1 MTHIK
6 KMVMQGFK
14 SFAKKTEVLFDPGI
28 NVIVGPNGSGK
39 SNVSDALC
47 FALGR
52 LSSKSMRADKNTS
65 LLFSGSK
72 YAKPSKE
79 AFVQVVFDNSNKTF
93 NIPTEEV
100 IIERSVKSNGQGVYK
115 INDEVKTRGE
125 IIELLA
131 NSGIDPHG
139 FNLVL
144 QGQIQSIVRM
154 HSEDRRKVIEE
165 VSGIAVYETRKEKSL
180 HELEKTEERLKEINT
195 ILREKKIFLNN
206 LESERSQAMKH
217 KELEET
223 IERCKYSILSRK
235 ISEKDKEIVSTNK
248 AIEEKINQRDKIRL
262 KIEEQQ
268 KRLDTLNESIAALNS
283 SIKRSSGVERESLQE
298 RISDLRSE
306 IAGLRARIESGE
318 NRKNEFSRRIEHLK
332 SAIPEVKKEI
342 ESLKIESPLLAK
354 KQEELNRKK
363 SELAKLEEEK
373 NKLLSVKSELNSLK
387 ERIREKESRHHR
399 LDVDSDSILKQIES
413 LSKDFLFEDE
423 STCLSQISKLEKES
437 ELIKAESENLSK
449 KENELTRTIAVSEAN
464 IRSAERVKEQI
475 NKIDVCPL
483 CQNKMTQEHLS
494 HVTNDSNLK
503 ISEGNKIIE
512 LSLTELKIL
521 KKEKEEKNNLTNNII
536 LRINKIKFEYS
547 NQKLTKEK
555 KNYLKTIL
563 SESEN
568 LSKELNE
575 LKLKRDTL
583 ENKSIDTS
591 SITEQYNTKLR
602 EIEEISSRTVNT
614 ANDLLP
620 IKEREL
626 EKIIQ
631 NINQGSKELGEMS
644 LDLENMSEL
653 LEEKESFL
661 EVKEKEE
668 KDLSQKFKKLFDE
681 REKLQSQVQETIYES
696 QNHQSEISQVS
707 EQINYLKTGLAQFSA
722 QKESMEME
730 SNGLNTK
737 DIIKGN
743 IEFLTERLEKSRLDI
758 QKIGSINMRA
768 LEVYDQVKIEY
779 DKIIEKVNILQTEKD
794 EIMKIVAEIDNKK
807 KRTFM
812 KTFRGINEIFSRNVS
827 ELYTKGKAYL
837 KMENEEDFFSG
848 GVEIVIQLG
857 KGKYF
862 DVTSLSGGEQ
872 TLIALS
878 LLFAIQEFKPYHF
891 YVFDEIDAA
900 LDKRNSERLAG
911 LLNKYMGAGQYII
924 VTHNDALIM
933 NSKFIYGVSMHE
945 GISKVLSIKLDN
957 APEKRQEVRTE
968 NLDILNEIKDKK
980 MQGANINLNL
990 SPEFKRENNNG

>member
-1 MTHIK
+1 
-6 KMVMQGFK
+6 MQGFK

-52 LSSKSMRADKNTS
+52 ISAKSMRAEKSTS

-72 YAKPSKE
+72 YVKPSKE

-93 NIPTEEV
+93 NLPNEE
-100 IIERSVKSNGQGVYK
+100 ITIERSVKSNGQGTYK

-154 HSEDRRKVIEE
+154 HAEDRRKVIEE

-180 HELEKTEERLKEINT
+180 HELEKTDERLKEINT

-217 KELEET
+217 KDLELT
-223 IERCKYSILSRK
+223 IERCKFSILSRK
-235 ISEKDKEIVSTNK
+235 ISDKEKEVSSTTQ
-248 AIEEKINQRDKIRL
+248 AIEEKNKQREKIKI

-268 KRLDTLNESIAALNS
+268 KRLDSLNENIATLNS
-283 SIKRSSGVERESLQE
+283 SIKRSSGLERESLQE
-298 RISDLRSE
+298 KISDLRSE
-306 IAGLRARIESGE
+306 IAGLQARIESGE

-332 SAIPEVKKEI
+332 SSIPEVKKEI

-354 KQEELNRKK
+354 KQEELNKK
-363 SELAKLEEEK
+363 KLELAKLEEEK
-373 NKLLSVKSELNSLK
+373 NKLLSVKTELYALK
-387 ERIREKESRHHR
+387 ERLREKESRHHR
-399 LDVDSDSILKQIES
+399 LEVDSDSILKQIE
-413 LSKDFLFEDE
+413 LISKDFLFDSEV
-423 STCLSQISKLEKES
+423 SCLSQITKLEKES
-437 ELIKAESENLSK
+437 ESIKIEIENLSK
-449 KENELTRTIAVSEAN
+449 KESELTRAIAVSEAN

-475 NKIDVCPL
+475 SKIDVCPL
-483 CQNKMTQEHLS
+483 CQNKMTQEHLA
-494 HVTNDSNLK
+494 HVTNDSNSK
-503 ISEGNKIIE
+503 ILSGKEIIDS
-512 LSLTELKIL
+512 SLNELKNV
-521 KKEKEEKNNLTNNII
+521 KKEKDEKNSIIQNNL
-536 LRINKIKFEYS
+536 LKINKTKLEHS
-547 NQKLTKEK
+547 NQRLVKEK
-555 KNYLKTIL
+555 QNYLKSLVT
-563 SESEN
+563 ESEN
-568 LSKELNE
+568 LSKELKE
-575 LKLKRDTL
+575 LNSKREAL
-583 ENKSIDTS
+583 ENKSVDVS
-591 SITEQYNTKLR
+591 SITEQYNSKLR

-626 EKIIQ
+626 EKTVQ
-631 NINQGSKELGEMS
+631 NISQGTKELQEMS
-644 LDLENMSEL
+644 SDLKNMSEI
-653 LEEKESFL
+653 LEEKKSFL
-661 EVKEKEE
+661 EIKEKEE
-668 KDLSQKFKKLFDE
+668 KELSVKFKKLFDE
-681 REKLQSQVQETIYES
+681 RERLQSQVQETIFES
-696 QNHQSEISQVS
+696 QNYQTEISQVS
-707 EQINYLKTGLAQFSA
+707 EQINYLRTGLAQLSA

-730 SNGLNTK
+730 RNGLNSTEL
-737 DIIKGN
+737 IKASL
-743 IEFLTERLEKSRLDI
+743 EVLTEKLEKARSDI

-768 LEVYDQVKIEY
+768 LEVYDQVKVEY
-779 DKIIEKVNILQTEKD
+779 DKIVEKVDTLQKEKE
-794 EIMKIVAEIDNKK
+794 EIMKIIAEIDNKK

-812 KTFRGINEIFSRNVS
+812 KTFRGINDIFSRNVS

-837 KMENEEDFFSG
+837 RMENEEDFFSG

-862 DVTSLSGGEQ
+862 DVSSLSGGEQ

-945 GISKVLSIKLDN
+945 GISKVLSLKLDKDETISN
-957 APEKRQEVRTE
+957 NSAADPENTE
-968 NLDILNEIKDKK
+968 N
-980 MQGANINLNL
+980 IN
-990 SPEFKRENNNG
+990 SEVQ

>member
-6 KMVMQGFK
+6 KMVLQGFK

-72 YAKPSKE
+72 YIKPSKE
-79 AFVQVVFDNSNKTF
+79 AFVQIVFDNSNKTF
-93 NIPTEEV
+93 NLPTEEV
-100 IIERSVKSNGQGVYK
+100 MIERSVKSNGQGVYK

-144 QGQIQSIVRM
+144 QGQIQSIVRV
-154 HSEDRRKVIEE
+154 HPEDRRKIIEE
-165 VSGIAVYETRKEKSL
+165 VSGISVYEARKEKSL

-217 KELEET
+217 KELEEA

-235 ISEKDKEIVSTNK
+235 ISEKDKEISSTNE
-248 AIEEKINQRDKIRL
+248 AIEEKIKQRDKIRL

-268 KRLDTLNESIAALNS
+268 KRLDTLNENIATLNNN
-283 SIKRSSGVERESLQE
+283 IKRSSGVERESLQE

-306 IAGLRARIESGE
+306 IAGLKARIESGE

-332 SAIPEVKKEI
+332 SSIPEVKKEI
-342 ESLKIESPLLAK
+342 DALRIESPLLAK

-363 SELAKLEEEK
+363 SELVKLEEEK
-373 NKLLSVKSELNSLK
+373 NKLLSVKSELNALK

-399 LDVDSDSILKQIES
+399 LEVDSDSILNQIEI

-423 STCLSQISKLEKES
+423 NSCLSQINKSEKEG
-437 ELIKAESENLSK
+437 EDVKKEIEELSK
-449 KENELTRTIAVSEAN
+449 KENELARAIAISEAN
-464 IRSAERVKEQI
+464 IRSAERIKEQI
-475 NKIDVCPL
+475 SKIDVCPL
-483 CQNKMTQEHLS
+483 CQNKMTEEHLS

-503 ISEGNKIIE
+503 ISDGKLSIE
-512 LSLTELKIL
+512 ESLKSLKVLKKDRDERVNLVNSIIL
-521 KKEKEEKNNLTNNII
+521 K
-536 LRINKIKFEYS
+536 INKIKFEHT

-568 LSKELNE
+568 ISKELNE
-575 LKLKRDTL
+575 LKLRRESL

-591 SITEQYNTKLR
+591 SITEQYNSKLR

-626 EKIIQ
+626 EKISQ
-631 NINQGSKELGEMS
+631 NINQGSKELEEMS
-644 LDLENMSEL
+644 SDLGNMSEL
-653 LEEKESFL
+653 LEEKESFF

-707 EQINYLKTGLAQFSA
+707 EQINYLKTGFAQFSA

-730 SNGLNTK
+730 RNGLNTN
-737 DIIKGN
+737 DLIKGT
-743 IEFLTERLEKSRLDI
+743 IEFLAEKLEKSRLDI

-779 DKIIEKVNILQTEKD
+779 DKIVEKVNILQTEKE

-807 KRTFM
+807 KKTFM

-933 NSKFIYGVSMHE
+933 NSKFIYGVSMHD
-945 GISKVLSIKLDN
+945 GVSKVLSIKLDKN
-957 APEKRQEVRTE
+957 ETPTSNEQNQESS
-968 NLDILNEIKDKK
+968 NS
-980 MQGANINLNL
+980 IN
-990 SPEFKRENNNG
+990 

>member
-1 MTHIK
+1 
-6 KMVMQGFK
+6 MVIQGFK

-39 SNVSDALC
+39 SNISDALC

-52 LSSKSMRADKNTS
+52 LSSKSIRAEKNTS

-79 AFVQVVFDNSNKTF
+79 AFVQIIFDNSNKTF
-93 NIPTEEV
+93 NIPTKEV
-100 IIERSVKSNGQGVYK
+100 AIERSIKYNGQGVYK

-154 HSEDRRKVIEE
+154 HAEDRRKVIEE
-165 VSGIAVYETRKEKSL
+165 ISGIAVYETRKEKSL
-180 HELEKTEERLKEINT
+180 HELEKTDERLKEINT
-195 ILREKKIFLNN
+195 VLREKKIFLNN

-217 KELEET
+217 KELEEN
-223 IERCKYSILSRK
+223 IERCKFSILSRK
-235 ISEKDKEIVSTNK
+235 ISDKDKEISSTTE
-248 AIEEKINQRDKIRL
+248 AIEEKNKQRDKIKL

-268 KRLDTLNESIAALNS
+268 KRLDVLNENIATLNN

-298 RISDLRSE
+298 KISDLRSE
-306 IAGLRARIESGE
+306 IAGLQARMESGE

-332 SAIPEVKKEI
+332 SSIPEIKKEI
-342 ESLKIESPLLAK
+342 VSLKAESPMLAK

-363 SELAKLEEEK
+363 TELAKLEEEK
-373 NKLLSVKSELNSLK
+373 NKLLSVKSELNALK

-399 LDVDSDSILKQIES
+399 LEVDSDSILKQIES
-413 LSKDFLFEDE
+413 LSRDFVFEDE
-423 STCLSQISKLEKES
+423 SACLSHISKIEKES
-437 ELIKAESENLSK
+437 ESLRLLIEDLSK
-449 KENELTRTIAVSEAN
+449 NETDITRVVAVAEAN
-464 IRSAERVKEQI
+464 IRAAEKVNEQI
-475 NKIDVCPL
+475 LKIDVCPL
-483 CQNKMTQEHLS
+483 CQNKMTYEHLTN
-494 HVTNDSNLK
+494 VTNDCNSK
-503 ISEGNKIIE
+503 ISEGKIIIDS
-512 LSLTELKIL
+512 SLISLKET
-521 KKEKEEKNNLTNNII
+521 KKNREEKNNLINNLI
-536 LRINKIKFEYS
+536 LKINKIKFEYI
-547 NQKLTKEK
+547 NQKLAKEK
-555 KNYLKTIL
+555 KNYLKTLL
-563 SESEN
+563 SETETIG
-568 LSKELNE
+568 KELND
-575 LKLKRDTL
+575 LRTKRDLL
-583 ENKSIDTS
+583 ENKSVDVS
-591 SITEQYNTKLR
+591 AITEQYNSKLR

-626 EKIIQ
+626 EKTMQ
-631 NINQGSKELGEMS
+631 NIFQGTKELNELIS
-644 LDLENMSEL
+644 DLENMSEL
-653 LEEKESFL
+653 FDEKKSFL
-661 EVKEKEE
+661 DLKEKEE
-668 KDLSQKFKKLFDE
+668 KELSQKFKKLFDE
-681 REKLQSQVQETIYES
+681 REKLQSQVQETIFES
-696 QNHQSEISQVS
+696 QNHQNEISQVS
-707 EQINYLKTGLAQFSA
+707 EQVNYLKTGLAQFSA

-730 SNGLNTK
+730 RKGLNTK
-737 DIIKGN
+737 DIIKGT
-743 IEFLTERLEKSRLDI
+743 IEFLTEKLEKSRLDI
-758 QKIGSINMRA
+758 QRIGSINMRA
-768 LEVYDQVKIEY
+768 LEVYDQVKTEY
-779 DKIIEKVNILQTEKD
+779 DKIMEKVNTLQTEKE
-794 EIMKIVAEIDNKK
+794 EIMKIIAEIDNKK

-812 KTFRGINEIFSRNVS
+812 KTFKGINEIFSRNVS

-837 KMENEEDFFSG
+837 KVENEEDFFSG

-933 NSKFIYGVSMHE
+933 NSKFIYGVSMHD
-945 GISKVLSIKLDN
+945 GISKVLSIKLDKN
-957 APEKRQEVRTE
+957 EIDKS
-968 NLDILNEIKDKK
+968 NLDNIQAQNQENEK
-980 MQGANINLNL
+980 NYN
-990 SPEFKRENNNG
+990 

>member
-6 KMVMQGFK
+6 KMVLQGFK

-72 YAKPSKE
+72 YIKPSKE
-79 AFVQVVFDNSNKTF
+79 AFVQIVFDNSNKTF
-93 NIPTEEV
+93 NLPTEEV
-100 IIERSVKSNGQGVYK
+100 MIERSVKSNGQGVYK

-144 QGQIQSIVRM
+144 QGQIQSIVRV
-154 HSEDRRKVIEE
+154 HPEDRRKIIEE
-165 VSGIAVYETRKEKSL
+165 VSGISVYEARKEKSL

-217 KELEET
+217 KELEEA

-235 ISEKDKEIVSTNK
+235 ISEKDKEISSTNE
-248 AIEEKINQRDKIRL
+248 AIEEKIKQRDKIRL

-268 KRLDTLNESIAALNS
+268 KRLDTLNENIATLNNN
-283 SIKRSSGVERESLQE
+283 IKRSSGVERESLQE

-306 IAGLRARIESGE
+306 IAGLKARIESGE

-332 SAIPEVKKEI
+332 SSIPEVKKEI
-342 ESLKIESPLLAK
+342 DALRIESPLLAK

-363 SELAKLEEEK
+363 SELVKLEEEK
-373 NKLLSVKSELNSLK
+373 NKLLSVKSELNALK

-399 LDVDSDSILKQIES
+399 LEVDSDSILNQIEI

-423 STCLSQISKLEKES
+423 NSCLSQINKSEKEG
-437 ELIKAESENLSK
+437 EDVKKEIEELSK
-449 KENELTRTIAVSEAN
+449 KENELARAIAISEAN
-464 IRSAERVKEQI
+464 IRSAERIKEQI
-475 NKIDVCPL
+475 SKIDVCPL
-483 CQNKMTQEHLS
+483 CQNKMTEEHLS

-503 ISEGNKIIE
+503 ISDGKLSIE
-512 LSLTELKIL
+512 ESLKSLKVLKKDRDERVNLVNSIIL
-521 KKEKEEKNNLTNNII
+521 K
-536 LRINKIKFEYS
+536 INKIKFEHT

-568 LSKELNE
+568 ISKELNE
-575 LKLKRDTL
+575 LKLRRESL

-591 SITEQYNTKLR
+591 SITEQYNSKLR

-631 NINQGSKELGEMS
+631 NINQGSKELEEMS
-644 LDLENMSEL
+644 SDLGNMSEL
-653 LEEKESFL
+653 LEEKESFF

-707 EQINYLKTGLAQFSA
+707 EQINYLKTGFAQFSA

-730 SNGLNTK
+730 RNGLNTN
-737 DIIKGN
+737 DLIKGT
-743 IEFLTERLEKSRLDI
+743 IEFLAEKLEKSRLDI

-779 DKIIEKVNILQTEKD
+779 DKIVEKVNILQTEKE

-807 KRTFM
+807 KKTFM

-933 NSKFIYGVSMHE
+933 NSKFIYGVSMHD
-945 GISKVLSIKLDN
+945 GVSKVLSIKLD
-957 APEKRQEVRTE
+957 K
-968 NLDILNEIKDKK
+968 NETPTSNEQIHESSYS
-980 MQGANINLNL
+980 IN
-990 SPEFKRENNNG
+990 

>member
-6 KMVMQGFK
+6 KMVLQGFK

-72 YAKPSKE
+72 YIKPSKE
-79 AFVQVVFDNSNKTF
+79 AFVQIVFDNSNKTF
-93 NIPTEEV
+93 NLPTEEV
-100 IIERSVKSNGQGVYK
+100 MIERSVKSNGQGVYK

-144 QGQIQSIVRM
+144 QGQIQSIVRV
-154 HSEDRRKVIEE
+154 HPEDRRKIIEE
-165 VSGIAVYETRKEKSL
+165 VSGISVYEARKEKSL

-217 KELEET
+217 KELEEA

-235 ISEKDKEIVSTNK
+235 ISEKDKEISSTNE
-248 AIEEKINQRDKIRL
+248 AIEEKIKQRDKIRL

-268 KRLDTLNESIAALNS
+268 KRLDTLNENIATLNNN
-283 SIKRSSGVERESLQE
+283 IKRSSGVERESLQE

-306 IAGLRARIESGE
+306 IAGLKARIESGE

-332 SAIPEVKKEI
+332 SSIPEVKKEI
-342 ESLKIESPLLAK
+342 DALRIESPLLAK

-363 SELAKLEEEK
+363 SELVKLEEEK
-373 NKLLSVKSELNSLK
+373 NKLLSVKSELNALK

-399 LDVDSDSILKQIES
+399 LEVDSDSILNQIEI

-423 STCLSQISKLEKES
+423 NSCLSQINKSEKEG
-437 ELIKAESENLSK
+437 EDVKKEIEELSK
-449 KENELTRTIAVSEAN
+449 KENELARAIAISEAN
-464 IRSAERVKEQI
+464 IRSAERIKEQI
-475 NKIDVCPL
+475 SKIDVCPL
-483 CQNKMTQEHLS
+483 CQNKMTEEHLS

-503 ISEGNKIIE
+503 ISDGKLSIE
-512 LSLTELKIL
+512 ESLKSLKVLKKDRDERVNLVNSIIL
-521 KKEKEEKNNLTNNII
+521 K
-536 LRINKIKFEYS
+536 INKIKFEHT

-568 LSKELNE
+568 ISKELNE
-575 LKLKRDTL
+575 LKLRRESL

-591 SITEQYNTKLR
+591 SITEQYNSKLR

-631 NINQGSKELGEMS
+631 NINQGSKELEEMS
-644 LDLENMSEL
+644 SDLGNMSEL
-653 LEEKESFL
+653 LEEKESFF

-707 EQINYLKTGLAQFSA
+707 EQINYLKTGFAQFSA

-730 SNGLNTK
+730 RNGLNTN
-737 DIIKGN
+737 DLIKGT
-743 IEFLTERLEKSRLDI
+743 IEFLAEKLEKSRLDI

-779 DKIIEKVNILQTEKD
+779 DKIVEKVNILQTEKE

-807 KRTFM
+807 KKTFM

-933 NSKFIYGVSMHE
+933 NSKFIYGVSMHD
-945 GISKVLSIKLDN
+945 GVSKVLSIKLDKN
-957 APEKRQEVRTE
+957 ETPTSNEQNQESS
-968 NLDILNEIKDKK
+968 NS
-980 MQGANINLNL
+980 IN
-990 SPEFKRENNNG
+990 

>member
-72 YAKPSKE
+72 YIKPSKE

-100 IIERSVKSNGQGVYK
+100 TIERYIKSNGQGVYK
-115 INDEVKTRGE
+115 INNDVKTRGE

-144 QGQIQSIVRM
+144 QGQIQSIVRA
-154 HSEDRRKVIEE
+154 HPEDRRKIIEE
-165 VSGIAVYETRKEKSL
+165 VSGIAVYEARKEKSL

-235 ISEKDKEIVSTNK
+235 ISEKDKEIASTNE
-248 AIEEKINQRDKIRL
+248 AIEEKIKQRDKIRS

-268 KRLDTLNESIAALNS
+268 KRLDTLNENIATLNNN
-283 SIKRSSGVERESLQE
+283 IKRSSGVERETLQE
-298 RISDLRSE
+298 KISDLRSE
-306 IAGLRARIESGE
+306 VAGLQARIESGE

-332 SAIPEVKKEI
+332 SSIPEVKKEI
-342 ESLKIESPLLAK
+342 ELLRIESPLLAK
-354 KQEELNRKK
+354 KQEELNKKK
-363 SELAKLEEEK
+363 SELTKLEEEK
-373 NKLLSVKSELNSLK
+373 NKLLSVKSELNALK

-399 LDVDSDSILKQIES
+399 LELDSDSILKQIEV
-413 LSKDFLFEDE
+413 LSKDFSFEDE
-423 STCLSQISKLEKES
+423 NSCLVQISKIEKES
-437 ELIKAESENLSK
+437 ESIKIELENLSK
-449 KENELTRTIAVSEAN
+449 NENELTRTIAVFEAN

-475 NKIDVCPL
+475 SKIDVCPL

-503 ISEGNKIIE
+503 ISEGKSTIE
-512 LSLTELKIL
+512 DSLKSIKEI
-521 KKEKEEKNNLTNNII
+521 KKQKEEKCIFINNLVI
-536 LRINKIKFEYS
+536 RINKIKFEHT
-547 NQKLTKEK
+547 NQRLTKEK

-563 SESEN
+563 AETDII
-568 LSKELNE
+568 SKELTD
-575 LKLKRDTL
+575 LRTRRDLL

-591 SITEQYNTKLR
+591 SITEQYNSKLR

-626 EKIIQ
+626 EKTIQ
-631 NINQGSKELGEMS
+631 NITQGNKELQEMS
-644 LDLENMSEL
+644 SDLGSMSEL

-681 REKLQSQVQETIYES
+681 REKLQSQVQETIFES

-707 EQINYLKTGLAQFSA
+707 EQINYLKTGFAQFSA

-730 SNGLNTK
+730 RNGLNTK
-737 DIIKGN
+737 DLIKGT

-779 DKIIEKVNILQTEKD
+779 DKIMEKVNTLQTEKE

-807 KRTFM
+807 KKTFM

-848 GVEIVIQLG
+848 GIEIVIQLG

-862 DVTSLSGGEQ
+862 DVSSLSGGEQ

-945 GISKVLSIKLDN
+945 GISKVLSIKLD
-957 APEKRQEVRTE
+957 K
-968 NLDILNEIKDKK
+968 NEIPTSNEKSEE
-980 MQGANINLNL
+980 INSL
-990 SPEFKRENNNG
+990 